1 MVHSKCL
8 EYHPPERLQETC
20 PTILESIYM
29 PDPSSN
35 SLDIAMFSKLAVQT
49 KNPINVIKHVW

>member
-1 MVHSKCL
+1 MVRSKCL

-35 SLDIAMFSKLAVQT
+35 SPDIAMFSKLAVQT
-49 KNPINVIKHVW
+49 KNQCN